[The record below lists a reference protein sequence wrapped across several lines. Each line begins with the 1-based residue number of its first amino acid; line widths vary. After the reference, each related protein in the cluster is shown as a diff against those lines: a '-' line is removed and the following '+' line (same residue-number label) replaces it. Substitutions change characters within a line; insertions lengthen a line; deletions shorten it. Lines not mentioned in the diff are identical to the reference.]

1 MIESRISI
9 GNIDPLDFYGI
20 NNSKLNL
27 IKEFFP
33 KLTIA
38 GRGDEIIAKGET
50 KDLKLFSEK
59 IEALIEHFNRYNIL
73 TNANIKRII
82 LENSPELKDPENPEN
97 LILYGN
103 NGKLIR
109 ARTKN
114 QAKLV
119 ELANKNDLLFAVGP
133 AGTGKTYTAIALAVK
148 ALRNREVRRIIIS
161 RPVVEAGESLGFLP
175 GDVKEKIDPYL
186 QPIYDA
192 LLDMIPPRK
201 LADYMESEVIQIA
214 PLAYMRGRT
223 LNDAFVVLDEAQN
236 TSILQLKMFLTRM
249 GTSAKFIVTGDMT
262 QIDLPNIHQ
271 SGLKEAFHIL
281 KGIKGIEFIEFDT
294 TDIVRHRLVKDIV
307 KAYEKHQNRMQ
318 EKKEKAENKSKDNNN
333 K

>member
-38 GRGDEIIAKGET
+38 GRGNEIIAKGET

-59 IEALIEHFNRYNIL
+59 IEALIEHYNRYNIL
-73 TNANIKRII
+73 TDANVKRII
-82 LENSPELKDPENPEN
+82 LENSPELKDPES

-119 ELANKNDLLFAVGP
+119 ELSKKNDLLFAVGP

-148 ALRNREVRRIIIS
+148 ALRNREVKRIIIS

-249 GTSAKFIVTGDMT
+249 GVSAKFIITGDMT
-262 QIDLPNIHQ
+262 QVDLPNIHQ

-294 TDIVRHRLVKDIV
+294 SDIVRHRLVKDIV
-307 KAYEKHQNRMQ
+307 KAYEKHQNRKL
-318 EKKEKAENKSKDNNN
+318 EKKDKIEKKSKDNNN

>member
-9 GNIDPLDFYGI
+9 GNIAPVDFYGI

-27 IKEFFP
+27 IKDFFP
-33 KLTIA
+33 KMTIA
-38 GRGDEIIAKGET
+38 ARGDEIIVKGEA
-50 KDLKLFSEK
+50 KDLKLFTEK
-59 IEALIEHFNRYNIL
+59 ISMLLEHYNRYNVL
-73 TNANIKRII
+73 TDANIKMLL
-82 LENSPELKDPENPEN
+82 LENTPELIDTEDIKD
-97 LILYGN
+97 IIIYGN
-103 NGKLIR
+103 NGKLIK
-109 ARTKN
+109 AKTKN

-119 ELANKNDLLFAVGP
+119 ELSEKNDLLFAVGP

-148 ALRNREVRRIIIS
+148 ALRNKEVKRIIIS
-161 RPVVEAGESLGFLP
+161 RPVVEAGENLGFLP
-175 GDVKEKIDPYL
+175 GDIKEKIDPYL

-201 LADYMESEVIQIA
+201 LTDYMETEVIQIA

-236 TSILQLKMFLTRM
+236 TSTLQLKMFLTRM
-249 GTSAKFIVTGDMT
+249 GASAKFIITGDMT
-262 QIDLPNIHQ
+262 QIDLPKIHM
-271 SGLKEAFHIL
+271 SGLKEAFKIL

-294 TDIVRHRLVKDIV
+294 SDIIRHRLVKDIV
-307 KAYEKHQNRMQ
+307 KAYERHQER
-318 EKKEKAENKSKDNNN
+318 KEKERTESKNDNN